1 MSLYNWTG
9 NPFVDSGISTIMVF
23 CNKSS
28 PEEINT
34 DDLKQMRNHLL
45 CLYTSEM
52 WIKVLNVVFTS
63 NYYVTRPKANTK
75 EKKLKGLTEFL
86 DSLLGNIEP
95 LGDSGDCIACGRRN
109 TAQMKNRM
117 HIPMLGYKH
126 SHYFPY
132 ISEGADICD
141 ACSFAVQC
149 APLVMYRCGAKLIL
163 LHSNSAKVMKIWAN
177 RARNFIERDSSL
189 NKNNL
194 SGCYNDNYK
203 NPENALFHIAQDLIL
218 RYEESWKENNTAL
231 RIYHFTNFTQ
241 LPPDALKIYDL
252 PTPVF
257 RFLAQAMQS
266 SFRNNW
272 MQIAKRGY
280 HNVEGK
286 KEDEYRNSK
295 NQVYSRLLRYRS
307 IIHYFVDSSKKI
319 IYGNWELLEIYLTEV
334 LFMDKERIEAI
345 KKLADKIAE
354 IVRTKS
360 NGKKRLFQLEQA
372 QKYSSF
378 RNVLLLLM
386 HDSITAKA
394 EGPLFT
400 FNEYVDKLFP
410 ASSLEWKETQDL
422 VLFRIYEKLHDWL
435 ITQDIDIEEAEDEEA
450 EDEEISE
457 INSKT
462 EE

>member
-9 NPFVDSGISTIMVF
+9 NPFVDSGISAIMVF
-23 CNKSS
+23 SNKSS
-28 PEEINT
+28 PEEINI
-34 DDLKQMRNHLL
+34 DDLQQMRSHLL

-52 WIKVLNVVFTS
+52 WIKVLNMIFTT
-63 NYYVTRPKANTK
+63 NYYVTRPKANTID
-75 EKKLKGLTEFL
+75 KKLKGLTEFL
-86 DSLLGNIEP
+86 DSLMGNIKP
-95 LGDSGDCIACGRRN
+95 LGDAGDCIACGRRN

-149 APLVMYRCGAKLIL
+149 SPLVMYRCGAKLIL
-163 LHSNSAKVMKIWAN
+163 LHSNSTKVMKVWAN
-177 RARNFIERDSSL
+177 RAKEFIMKDKSS
-189 NKNNL
+189 KTF

-203 NPENALFHIAQDLIL
+203 NPENALFHIVQDLIL
-218 RYEESWKENNTAL
+218 RYDESWKENNTTL

-252 PTPVF
+252 PAPVF
-257 RFLAQAMQS
+257 RFLAQAMQK
-266 SFRNNW
+266 SFRKDW
-272 MQIAKRGY
+272 FKIVRRGY
-280 HNVEGK
+280 YNIEGK
-286 KEDEYRNSK
+286 KEEEYRNYN

-319 IYGNWELLEIYLTEV
+319 IHGNWELLEIYLTEV

-354 IVRTKS
+354 IIRTKS

-372 QKYSSF
+372 QKYTSF

-394 EGPLFT
+394 ESPLFT
-400 FNEYVDKLFP
+400 FDEYVDKLFP

-435 ITQDIDIEEAEDEEA
+435 ISQDIIVEETESEET
-450 EDEEISE
+450 SE